1 MADKKSDEPDNLQKP
16 DSKKEQESKSQVK
29 EVENE
34 PEVLTITQILKE
46 RAEEEQILNQLSKNS
61 KFTMI

>member
-1 MADKKSDEPDNLQKP
+1 MADKKSEEPDNLQKSDP
-16 DSKKEQESKSQVK
+16 KEDQESKSQAK

-61 KFTMI
+61 KLEMI

>member
-1 MADKKSDEPDNLQKP
+1 MADKKSEETDNLQKSDP
-16 DSKKEQESKSQVK
+16 KKDQESKSQAK